1 MAQEKGYKVDGCIGS
16 LRSISVDLQPLLL
29 PTVEVDQD
37 IQDAT
42 HVVLEVEDGVFSCYA
57 CPSFIHL
64 PLTLVVSFSLF
75 CRVKRTK
82 VYTRTSRA
90 GPRMPVENIF
100 GCTVC

>member
-1 MAQEKGYKVDGCIGS
+1 MAQEESYKIDGCTGY
-16 LRSISVDLQPLLL
+16 LRSNSVDLQPLLL
-29 PTVEVDQD
+29 LKVYVDQD
-37 IQDAT
+37 NQDAT
-42 HVVLEVEDGVFSCYA
+42 HVVLEVEDGVFRCYA

-64 PLTLVVSFSLF
+64 PLTLVVNFSLF